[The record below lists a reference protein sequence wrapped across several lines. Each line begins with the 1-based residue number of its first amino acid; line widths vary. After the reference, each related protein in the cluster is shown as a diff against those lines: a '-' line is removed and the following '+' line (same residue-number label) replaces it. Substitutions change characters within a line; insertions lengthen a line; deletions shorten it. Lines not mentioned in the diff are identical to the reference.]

1 MPQPFHRSHLG
12 RRLHKLETKIID
24 EHGFVPHTAKRRAY
38 WLDWL
43 QKMDKAE
50 YPPFKIPE
58 EVARMLLEGEIELPP
73 HKYDDE

>member
-1 MPQPFHRSHLG
+1 MSQPLRRSNLE
-12 RRLHKLETKIID
+12 RRLQKLEAELTD
-24 EHGFVPHTAKRRAY
+24 VAGLVPHTAEWRAY

-43 QKMDKAE
+43 YRMDKGE

-58 EVARMLLEGEIELPP
+58 EVSRMFLQEEVELPP

>member
-12 RRLHKLETKIID
+12 RRLQKLEIQIID
-24 EHGFVPHTAKRRAY
+24 EHGLVPHTAKWRAY

-43 QKMDKAE
+43 PRMNNGE
-50 YPPFKIPE
+50 YPPGKIPE
-58 EVARMLLEGEIELPP
+58 EVSRMFLQEEVELPP

>member
-1 MPQPFHRSHLG
+1 VPQPFHRSHLE
-12 RRLHKLETKIID
+12 RRLKKLEAELTD
-24 EHGFVPHTAKRRAY
+24 VAGLVPHTAKWRAY

-43 QKMDKAE
+43 QRMDKGE

-58 EVARMLLEGEIELPP
+58 EAVRMFLAEVEIPP